1 MFWNN
6 LYNRFV
12 SSICG
17 YTWATLFLTSAIVLQ
32 PVKHFRDSYYWS
44 WHDFIYCNS
53 NWKATCSD
61 FRRHIRIGNNPMG
74 TLASQTTA
82 LLTRISAMS
91 WATSLT
97 IMVAVVL
104 SGYCYKIKS
113 ENIAFQIVDPYKIR
127 CLKSDSRVFIV
138 FITGLI
144 SCKVSNK
151 KFKTAALL
159 ATNGLKTAIGIA

>member
-1 MFWNN
+1 
-6 LYNRFV
+6 
-12 SSICG
+12 
-17 YTWATLFLTSAIVLQ
+17 
-32 PVKHFRDSYYWS
+32 
-44 WHDFIYCNS
+44 
-53 NWKATCSD
+53 
-61 FRRHIRIGNNPMG
+61 
-74 TLASQTTA
+74 
-82 LLTRISAMS
+82 
-91 WATSLT
+91 
-97 IMVAVVL
+97 MVAVVL

-127 CLKSDSRVFIV
+127 CLKSDFLESFIV